1 MFERFVEPS
10 RRVTLRGGGGAGP
23 AVVVAMERLD
33 RMFMEAAA
41 RAAAASTR
49 APAGGD
55 AEGEDEAEAD
65 LSAADHIL
73 RACAKGDVFA
83 ALALP
88 APACDDAG
96 RPVWDVTDKE
106 MSKAFRKR
114 SLAVH
119 PDKNPA
125 PEAKRAF
132 DKLNDAI
139 RVLRDP
145 VTRGEALRK
154 FAEEAF
160 KKRCRLHPELTAA
173 AKRKQAKRDASEY
186 GDEIVRQQREHR
198 ERQLAARERAHQS
211 LRKRKAR
218 DASSSESG
226 ESEDSESD
234 SEPPPAKASAR
245 GDDSD
250 ASDDAGLAAPV
261 LGVKRGGRGGR
272 GRGRGPR
279 FI

>member
-1 MFERFVEPS
+1 
-10 RRVTLRGGGGAGP
+10 
-23 AVVVAMERLD
+23 MERLD

-173 AKRKQAKRDASEY
+173 AKREQAKRDASEY

-198 ERQLAARERAHQS
+198 ERQLAGGRLGRVRRRGISRARARGQARGERRERQRSGAEVHLVERASVGGVLS
-211 LRKRKAR
+211 LVDRRTLPSF
-218 DASSSESG
+218 SSHPSFSPL
-226 ESEDSESD
+226 SRRRANRLFTQTV
-234 SEPPPAKASAR
+234 P
-245 GDDSD
+245 
-250 ASDDAGLAAPV
+250 
-261 LGVKRGGRGGR
+261 GGRADGGR
-272 GRGRGPR
+272 FAPSRSALASVTRW
-279 FI
+279 I

>member
-1 MFERFVEPS
+1 
-10 RRVTLRGGGGAGP
+10 
-23 AVVVAMERLD
+23 MERLD

-73 RACAKGDVFA
+73 RACATGDVFA

-173 AKRKQAKRDASEY
+173 AKREQAKRDASEY